1 MTTLERLV
9 RDYFEHE
16 GYYYTDEIIKESA
29 NYIEMKNAELGDDE
43 PTYTVGRWAT
53 ETKMNNPGYF
63 ISESRVFAK
72 AVACLRKM
80 HTVCV
85 DETGEEPS
93 LEDYLM
99 ELESETFKQ
108 ETHGI
113 VDKDNLINYLIVEVN
128 V

>member
-1 MTTLERLV
+1 
-9 RDYFEHE
+9 
-16 GYYYTDEIIKESA
+16 
-29 NYIEMKNAELGDDE
+29 
-43 PTYTVGRWAT
+43 
-53 ETKMNNPGYF
+53 MNNPDYF
-63 ISESRVFAK
+63 IRESHVFLK
-72 AVACLRKM
+72 AVTCLRRM

-108 ETHGI
+108 ETYGI
-113 VDKDNLINYLIVEVN
+113 VNKDNLINYLIVEVP